1 VVVQRR
7 FPHTACG
14 RLAARGSRKVTGVSG
29 TETVRRDGFETRP
42 DRATAFGCT
51 ALHMCTPSNK
61 PQPQFREQQRHPDLS
76 LKGANKCITQSVH
89 CPEAVLTI
97 VPYTNGHN
105 LAAVGPEL
113 PQQTVTPPS
122 SALHPMVVVP
132 HGIYMCW

>member
-1 VVVQRR
+1 MVVQRR
-7 FPHTACG
+7 FRHTACG
-14 RLAARGSRKVTGVSG
+14 RLAARGPRKVTGG
-29 TETVRRDGFETRP
+29 TEAETVRRNGHMPRP

-76 LKGANKCITQSVH
+76 SKGANKCFTQSVH
-89 CPEAVLTI
+89 CPQAALTI
-97 VPYTNGHN
+97 IPYTTGHE
-105 LAAVGPEL
+105 LTAVGPEL

-132 HGIYMCW
+132 HVKYMRW